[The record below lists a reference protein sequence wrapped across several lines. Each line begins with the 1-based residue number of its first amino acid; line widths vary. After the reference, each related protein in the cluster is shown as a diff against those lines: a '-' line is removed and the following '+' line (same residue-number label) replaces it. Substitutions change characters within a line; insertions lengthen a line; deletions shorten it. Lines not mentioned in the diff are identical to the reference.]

1 LTHLV
6 YYILKEQK
14 PFDPNYEWS
23 SAKIYV
29 DSL

>member
-1 LTHLV
+1 V

-14 PFDPNYEWS
+14 PFDPNYQWS
-23 SAKIYV
+23 NAKIYV